1 MDGENPHLNTKKLEN
16 TTRQVISDTLLA
28 HSKQNPNGSYS
39 AQYGHINKLA
49 AQFNVSR
56 KTVSKIWAIAKKQIE
71 QGVAIDVRSRLVGK
85 KGRKRTVM
93 DAQAI
98 ADTPLRKRTNVRSLA
113 AAIGKPKSTVH
124 EWINKGMLRSHSN
137 AIKPFLTDGNKISR
151 LRFYLDQV
159 DPYSMPIHPQF
170 KSFHNVLHID
180 EKWFYMSKTSQKFYL
195 LPDEID
201 PHRTCKSKKFIT
213 KVMFLCVVGR
223 PLFAESGEVLWD
235 GKVGIFHFTETVQ
248 AQRKSKNRAKGVLEV
263 KPITSVTKQVTK
275 DMLIKQVIPC
285 IQEKWP
291 SQLSKDIQIQQ
302 DNARPHIQGL
312 DSDFMAAGNTNG
324 FHITLNNQPPN
335 SLDLNILDLEFFRA
349 IQSLKEQCAPTS
361 VPELLEAVQRAY
373 NALNPETLN
382 KVWLTY
388 QQVLTKVMEHEGSN
402 NYRLPHMGKDRL
414 AREGNLPKS
423 LSIDLDLIQ
432 KIARL
437 VGQQNAGRNEGL
449 VEFNTEEGD
458 DYLSSE
464 LN

>member
-1 MDGENPHLNTKKLEN
+1 MFPCLGMLA
-16 TTRQVISDTLLA
+16 RQVLSVPVSTVAVEREFSAGGNILTDYRSCLNAESLEILSFQCIRIALHFLRPAVLA
-28 HSKQNPNGSYS
+28 RFFGLRFLNSLRVALHFLR
-39 AQYGHINKLA
+39 AVVLA
-49 AQFNVSR
+49 SVLFIFFCFVGNWTSWRPANTHEYEEVGEHNEA
-56 KTVSKIWAIAKKQIE
+56 VSKIWAIAKKQIE
-71 QGVAIDVRSRLVGK
+71 QGVAIDVRSRMIGK

-124 EWINKGMLRSHSN
+124 EWI
-137 AIKPFLTDGNKISR
+137 
-151 LRFYLDQV
+151 
-159 DPYSMPIHPQF
+159 
-170 KSFHNVLHID
+170 
-180 EKWFYMSKTSQKFYL
+180 
-195 LPDEID
+195 
-201 PHRTCKSKKFIT
+201 KK
-213 KVMFLCVVGR
+213 
-223 PLFAESGEVLWD
+223 
-235 GKVGIFHFTETVQ
+235 ETVQ
-248 AQRKSKNRAKGVLEV
+248 AQRKSKNRAKGVFEV

-291 SQLSKDIQIQQ
+291 AQLSKDIHIQQ

-312 DSDFMAAGNTNG
+312 DSDFMAAANTNG

-335 SLDLNILDLEFFRA
+335 SPDLNVLDLGFFRA

-388 QQVLTKVMEHEGSN
+388 QQVLTKVMEHEGNN

-414 AREGNLPKS
+414 AREVNLPKS

-432 KIARL
+432 KTARL
-437 VGQQNAGRNEGL
+437 VGQQNGGRNEGM

-458 DYLSSE
+458 DYQSLE